1 MSFEKLFSE
10 VRCIARREKVIE
22 AVFTIVG
29 LMTRVQLI
37 VPF

>member
-10 VRCIARREKVIE
+10 VRCIASRE
-22 AVFTIVG
+22 AVIVAMFTSRE
-29 LMTRVQLI
+29 LKTWFQPT